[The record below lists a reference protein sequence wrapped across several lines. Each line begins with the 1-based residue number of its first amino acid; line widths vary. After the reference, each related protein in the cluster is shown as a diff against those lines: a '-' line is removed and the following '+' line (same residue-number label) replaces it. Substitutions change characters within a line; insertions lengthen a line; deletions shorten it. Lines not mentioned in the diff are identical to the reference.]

1 MAKMSE
7 ETKAKIREAIRHP
20 VKWLKSDHLPEE
32 EIRPWEYGNRIIA
45 PTLSGLFSGFTGMIG
60 RVYNGMGEGMVPPVW
75 SSISGIINTIWD
87 FANDPLIGN
96 YMDRHRA
103 SIPFKA
109 YLAICRVAAV
119 YAPLI
124 SLLSAFRFGMTPLQ
138 RVIIWG
144 VIGLIND
151 LLWTARD
158 VAGQRVGLSVSAYD
172 DKRHKLAT
180 AEAIGRQFGEG
191 LSAIP
196 TFILAFQE
204 SMGFSLYQLVVVG
217 CLVSFPLTVLGNWLP
232 TIIRR
237 RVDYSLKVRGEL
249 DAGKSDE
256 EADKPPTF
264 RESFAV
270 VKHNKWFILNS
281 ILSFVQIFTP
291 QTDQHHFYRF
301 LDPTIKIGKKFELR
315 GMALFSVKL
324 VVVGT
329 PSMFIQPFIPQ
340 IINFFGGDLNFLR
353 ARQAEKA
360 IVNILIYLLVRNHYQ
375 STPRLL
381 LMYLLEIIDDFFLKV
396 DRVPGGQMSNKALD
410 YVEWKTGH
418 RSEGMTMA
426 VGAIFNKLI
435 AGNTSRLFDGV
446 ISQWTGFLGYDF
458 PAEQQPERFM
468 KTIFPFTH
476 LTTFID
482 TALAFAAY
490 CWYKYPVDPE
500 IVEKDL
506 LERRALA
513 AKMREE
519 AQTEPS

>member
-1 MAKMSE
+1 MAKLSA

-20 VKWLKSDHLPEE
+20 VKWYKSNHLPDE
-32 EIRPWEYGNRIIA
+32 EIRPWEYGNRIVGL
-45 PTLSGLFSGFTGMIG
+45 TLSGLFSGFKDMIG

-75 SSISGIINTIWD
+75 SSISGVINTIWD

-96 YMDRHRA
+96 YMDRHR
-103 SIPFKA
+103 SRIPFKA
-109 YLAICRVAAV
+109 YLAICRIAAV
-119 YAPLI
+119 YEPFIA
-124 SLLSAFRFGMTPLQ
+124 LLSAFRFGMTPLQ

-144 VIGLIND
+144 AIGLFND
-151 LLWTARD
+151 LLWTANQ
-158 VAGQRVGLSVSAYD
+158 VAGQRVGLSVSPHD
-172 DKRHKLAT
+172 EQRHKLGT
-180 AEAIGRQFGEG
+180 ASAIGQQAKEA

-196 TFILAFQE
+196 TFLLAWQGK
-204 SMGFSLYQLVVVG
+204 MGFSLYQLVVTG

-237 RVDYSLKVRGEL
+237 RVDYTLKVRGEL

-256 EADKPPTF
+256 EAEKPPTF
-264 RESFAV
+264 KESFAV

-281 ILSFVQIFTP
+281 ILGFIQIFTP
-291 QTDQHHFYRF
+291 ATDQHHFYRF
-301 LDPTIKIGKKFELR
+301 LDPTIKIGKLELR
-315 GMALFSVKL
+315 GMGLFSVKL
-324 VVVGT
+324 MVVGT
-329 PSMFIQPFIPQ
+329 PGMFIQPFIPQ
-340 IINFFGGDLNFLR
+340 IINFFGGDLKFLR
-353 ARQAEKA
+353 IRQAEKA
-360 IVNILIYLLVRNHYQ
+360 LVNALIYFIVRNHYH

-381 LMYLLEIIDDFFLKV
+381 LMYLLEMIDDLFAKV
-396 DRVPGGQMSNKALD
+396 DRVPGDQMNYKALD

-435 AGNTSRLFDGV
+435 KDNTDRLFGGI

-468 KTIFPFTH
+468 KTVFPFTH

-482 TALAFAAY
+482 TALALIAY
-490 CWYKYPVDPE
+490 CWYKYPVDPD
-500 IVEKDL
+500 IVERDL
-506 LERRALA
+506 IERRALA

-519 AQTEPS
+519 AELARE